1 MHLFPSLLSTEA
13 EKINKLWYF
22 ILSLLEMEI
31 LIGLKSS
38 SEILH

>member
-1 MHLFPSLLSTEA
+1 MHLFPSLEA